1 MADEIAVFVTADE
14 LDLAR
19 KIAEELVERRL
30 VACVNIIPGIESI
43 YRWQGA
49 VQRDRE
55 VMMIMKTARYKFA
68 EIEALVKQLHT
79 YQLPEIIAVPID
91 HGSQEYLNWIQE
103 SISNNHD

>member
-14 LDLAR
+14 LELAR
-19 KIAEELVERRL
+19 QIAGELVERRL
-30 VACVNIIPGIESI
+30 VACVNIVPGIESI

-55 VMMIMKTARYKFA
+55 VLLIIKTSRHRFA
-68 EIEALVKQLHT
+68 EIEMLVKRLHT

-91 HGSQEYLNWIQE
+91 HGSQEYLDWIQE
-103 SISNNHD
+103 SIANEHD